1 MANYHGNN
9 KKNPK
14 SYHLYEILDILED
27 EVFKYGISGDPIDKD
42 GLSKRLREQ
51 VDLFNLVANWYR
63 FEGRI
68 LVKDIAGNEAARL
81 LEEAFIDAYEKL
93 YGHKPRGNRK

>member
-1 MANYHGNN
+1 MANYHGND

-14 SYHLYEILDILED
+14 SYHLYEILDLLEN

-51 VDLFNLVANWYR
+51 LDLFNIVANWYR
-63 FEGRI
+63 FEGHI
-68 LVKDIAGNEAARL
+68 LVKDIAGNETARL
-81 LEEAFIDAYEKL
+81 LEDAFIDAHEKV
-93 YGHKPRGNRK
+93 YGYKPRGNRK